1 MATLPGGQ
9 VFDASTVE
17 PMKAL
22 EPVPTGVYDIKIVE
36 SENKPTS
43 TSTEQNPAIMLVLT
57 VEIISGEFAGRKLWD
72 RLNLVNPNVVTVE
85 IAQKTLSA
93 ICRAT
98 GVMQL
103 TDSAQLH
110 GIPMKAK
117 VKIRGGG
124 KGTNGKEYDASNEI
138 AEYMP
143 ATEAVAGVSLA
154 TGTPWQPV
162 LASVTPAAPAGVPSG
177 GVVAGKPWEKA
188 PPAVAAAPTPPPAPA
203 APPKPPEPTYVP
215 NAEFTQEWIDWAKA
229 NPTDERAIKC
239 LNSTR
244 VQATAPAASAP
255 PWARKT

>member
-22 EPVPTGVYDIKIVE
+22 EPVPTGVYDLKIVE

-43 TSTEQNPAIMLVLT
+43 NSTDTNPAIMLVLT
-57 VEIISGEFAGRKLWD
+57 FEIIAGEFAGRKLWD
-72 RLNLVNPNVVTVE
+72 RLNLVNPNVVAVE

-117 VKIRGGG
+117 VKLRPANKG
-124 KGTNGKEYDASNEI
+124 KDGKDYDASNEI
-138 AEYMP
+138 AEYMS
-143 ATEAVAGVSLA
+143 ATEIPAGASA
-154 TGTPWQPV
+154 SGTPWQQPV
-162 LASVTPAAPAGVPSG
+162 APVAPAAPAGVPSG

-188 PPAVAAAPTPPPAPA
+188 PPAVAAPPTPPPAPA

-215 NAEFTQEWIDWAKA
+215 NAEFNQEWIDWAKA
-229 NPTDERAIKC
+229 NPTDERAVKC

-244 VQATAPAASAP
+244 VQATAPATNAP
-255 PWARKT
+255 PWAKK